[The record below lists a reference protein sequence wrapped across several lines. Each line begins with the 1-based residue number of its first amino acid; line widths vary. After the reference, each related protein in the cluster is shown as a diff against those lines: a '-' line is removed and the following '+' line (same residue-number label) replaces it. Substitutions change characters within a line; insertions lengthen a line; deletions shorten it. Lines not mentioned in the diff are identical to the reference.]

1 MYSKKAS
8 FGVND
13 WLHELSP
20 KIQYC
25 RLKIGISNTSNLS
38 LDYTR
43 ICSKTW
49 QNLSIY
55 NVLFFFSFSPSSSS
69 SPSFLLL
76 HFIYCV
82 DRGTHTTVSME
93 MPETTY
99 GSQFFLSSM
108 WVPETGLMLS
118 GLVSRVSM
126 NWAILMAPWLILRS
140 LITCQPACK
149 KQCLNSPCIHFNHIH
164 VFYVKF

>member
-1 MYSKKAS
+1 MYKKHKTEMYSKKAS
-8 FGVND
+8 YWVND

-55 NVLFFFSFSPSSSS
+55 NVLFFFSFSPSSSFFL
-69 SPSFLLL
+69 PSFTFYILCWQRHTYHSQHGDARDNLWKSVL
-76 HFIYCV
+76 SFQHV
-82 DRGTHTTVSME
+82 GSRDWTHVIRFSIKSFYELSHLDGSM
-93 MPETTY
+93 TY
-99 GSQFFLSSM
+99 TQISNNMS
-108 WVPETGLMLS
+108 
-118 GLVSRVSM
+118 
-126 NWAILMAPWLILRS
+126 
-140 LITCQPACK
+140 TC
-149 KQCLNSPCIHFNHIH
+149 L
-164 VFYVKF
+164 

>member
-8 FGVND
+8 YWVND

-55 NVLFFFSFSPSSSS
+55 NVLFFSFSPSSSS

-126 NWAILMAPWLILRS
+126 KWAILMAPWLILRS

-149 KQCLNSPCIHFNHIH
+149 KQCLNSPCVHFNHIH